1 MELSYTV
8 RRFRF
13 SLNADEVYYKT
24 AQESLSRARDIRA
37 LIDTIA
43 ANFASNSWYNHLV
56 ANDWGDEIDFSVVED
71 EHDLSPE
78 DIALVHEEE
87 NVLEGHVRVYIQS
100 IACVH
105 IFAAAALEACIN
117 SAAQERLKGKSL
129 NEFDKLSL
137 EGKWLFLPQLISIE
151 KFDPGAEPFQ
161 SFSRLVSFRNKLIHL
176 KSVTMSLD
184 DVLNDSNPL
193 GLGLTSAG
201 RSLEAAGKML
211 SNLASQLGKTRRR
224 KNV

>member
-78 DIALVHEEE
+78 DIALVH
-87 NVLEGHVRVYIQS
+87 VYIQS